1 MKKYCPDCGKQ
12 NQIGANFCCFCG
24 NSMTLADKSRSKA
37 SVHVDGDDDDDEDE
51 SLRIGLS
58 ASKLDVEIMH
68 YQIPK
73 ETLGSIMG
81 SGGEPAFID
90 EAREGGPQV
99 SSEEFLRE
107 FKKEAGPLQRGHEE
121 ES

>member
-24 NSMTLADKSRSKA
+24 NSMTLADKGRSKA
-37 SVHVDGDDDDDEDE
+37 SVHVDGHDDEDE
-51 SLRIGLS
+51 DEGLPSALS

-68 YQIPK
+68 YQPQK
-73 ETLGSIMG
+73 ETLGSIIG
-81 SGGEPAFID
+81 SSGEPAFID

-99 SSEEFLRE
+99 SSEEFIKE
-107 FKKEAGPLQRGHEE
+107 FKREAGPLQRGHEK